1 MTYYKAVR
9 PDGTSFHDRSFR
21 WLPESG
27 PVEGHTVTHPTASTV
42 GEHASSYLSVSVTP
56 TDCTGMR
63 WPCRLFEV
71 EPVDGQE
78 VTTPDPTLFPSKR
91 ASVAWRIVREL
102 PATESLGPQGVHVA
116 ALIERDG
123 LTSDESQRLVAAMI
137 SVRDAAWGATGDAV
151 WDAARDAAR
160 SAAFTAA
167 MISVRDAAWGAARSA
182 AFTAAMISVRD
193 AAWGVWDAARAAA
206 RSAAFTAAVDA
217 GSDAVWALV
226 VRDIISTKH
235 YDALTMPWR
244 TAIGPIHPDDPDN
257 K

>member
-9 PDGTSFHDRSFR
+9 PNGTSFYDRTFR

-27 PVEGHTVTHPTASTV
+27 PVDGHTVTHPTASV
-42 GEHASSYLSVSVTP
+42 AGDHAESYLSVSVSP
-56 TDCTGMR
+56 TDCTGMD

-78 VTTPDPTLFPSKR
+78 VTTPDPTSLPSKR

-102 PATESLGPQGVHVA
+102 PATDALGPQGVQVA

-123 LTSDESQRLVAAMI
+123 LTSDESQRLVAEMI
-137 SVRDAAWGATGDAV
+137 SVRDAVWGDAVAAV

-160 SAAFTAA
+160 SASLKT
-167 MISVRDAAWGAARSA
+167 A
-182 AFTAAMISVRD
+182 AFTAA
-193 AAWGVWDAARAAA
+193 
-206 RSAAFTAAVDA
+206 FTATMAAD
-217 GSDAVWALV
+217 SDVTSALV

-257 K
+257 N

>member
-9 PDGTSFHDRSFR
+9 PNGTSFHDPRFR
-21 WLPESG
+21 WLPKSG
-27 PVEGHTVTHPTASTV
+27 PVEGHVVAHPTASVV
-42 GEHASSYLSVSVTP
+42 GDHAASYLSVSVSP
-56 TDCTGMR
+56 TDCTGME

-78 VTTPDPTLFPSKR
+78 VTTPDPTSLPSKR

-137 SVRDAAWGATGDAV
+137 SVRDAVWGDAVAAV

-160 SAAFTAA
+160 SASLKTAAFT
-167 MISVRDAAWGAARSA
+167 A
-182 AFTAAMISVRD
+182 AFTAAMAADSD
-193 AAWGVWDAARAAA
+193 AA
-206 RSAAFTAAVDA
+206 S
-217 GSDAVWALV
+217 ALV

-257 K
+257 N

>member
-9 PDGTSFHDRSFR
+9 PNGTSFHDPRFR
-21 WLPESG
+21 WLPKSG
-27 PVEGHTVTHPTASTV
+27 PVEGHVVAHPTASVV
-42 GEHASSYLSVSVTP
+42 GDHAASYLSVSVSP
-56 TDCTGMR
+56 TDCTGME
-63 WPCRLFEV
+63 WPCRLLEV

-78 VTTPDPTLFPSKR
+78 VTTPDPTSFPSKR

-123 LTSDESQRLVAAMI
+123 LTSDESQRLVAEMI
-137 SVRDAAWGATGDAV
+137 PVRDAVWGDAVVAV

-160 SAAFTAA
+160 SAACTAA
-167 MISVRDAAWGAARSA
+167 MAADSDAAS
-182 AFTAAMISVRD
+182 
-193 AAWGVWDAARAAA
+193 
-206 RSAAFTAAVDA
+206 
-217 GSDAVWALV
+217 ALV

-257 K
+257 N